1 MRTEAVQFRFLRLAV
16 KLKGREQTMK
26 RREGLIVSQTELQ
39 IAEINEV
46 NASGLWMKVL
56 SERQF

>member
-1 MRTEAVQFRFLRLAV
+1 V
-16 KLKGREQTMK
+16 LKGRKQTME

-56 SERQF
+56 SERKF